1 MRDQNFWSV
10 TSGLHFVLKAL
21 YFHSWRRL
29 LLLDGDN
36 DTPTSSRIFLT
47 SLDILKLIF
56 LTMKT
61 LVVICGVAK
70 LTNAFLLF
78 KNEPDY

>member
-56 LTMKT
+56 
-61 LVVICGVAK
+61 
-70 LTNAFLLF
+70 
-78 KNEPDY
+78 